1 MAALLAAVALSASAV
16 LLLSD
21 RAPGLLRRLSAR
33 LDAGSSRAAQLAFG
47 ARPQADFEIHVFLW
61 AVVSVFVGLAMWSNG
76 SLVTSATGVL
86 LLSAAAERAQN
97 VLTQSR
103 ALEMADVVANI
114 VGVSAG
120 FGLVSGLAILFGWK
134 DDVRNGRVTAQ

>member
-1 MAALLAAVALSASAV
+1 M
-16 LLLSD
+16 
-21 RAPGLLRRLSAR
+21 
-33 LDAGSSRAAQLAFG
+33 
-47 ARPQADFEIHVFLW
+47 FLW